1 MRKRMHEEEK
11 KLREEKFKVL
21 KLAIKLEDGQS
32 SKGNGKKS
40 EHILEKS
47 EQYYFHS

>member
-32 SKGNGKKS
+32 SKGNGKKRS
-40 EHILEKS
+40 RKN
-47 EQYYFHS
+47 